1 MYENRKMNPEIKDKW
16 LSALRSGEYK
26 QTDGSLKTPEGY
38 CCLGVLCDIAI
49 KENKIP
55 DWELLTYGVFQTVD
69 GEENFLPIDIQKWA
83 GIVDENPSIITKQ
96 GKTVTLSKINDD
108 GKSFKE
114 IALYIERYL

>member
-1 MYENRKMNPEIKDKW
+1 MNPEIKDKW